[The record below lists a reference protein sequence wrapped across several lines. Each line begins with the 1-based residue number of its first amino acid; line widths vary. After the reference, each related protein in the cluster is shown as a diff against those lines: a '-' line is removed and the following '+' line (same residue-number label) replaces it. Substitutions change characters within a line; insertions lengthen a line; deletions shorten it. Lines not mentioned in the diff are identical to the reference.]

1 MPVRVLKSVVLPA
14 PLGPISEAII
24 PSSSLRLTR
33 ASACRPPN
41 LLDMSRSSN
50 SDMLQLPVLPRR
62 ENPLRPKNHHENQN
76 QTKHHALIFRRFEL
90 RRELAQGITAK
101 KRYRQ
106 HRARLPQ
113 RIEQI
118 GRASCRERVKK

>member
-62 ENPLRPKNHHENQN
+62 EDPLRPKNHHENQN
-76 QTKHHALIFRRFEL
+76 QTKHHALIFRRFEPPGRPSRRL
-90 RRELAQGITAK
+90 RFHPRESLST
-101 KRYRQ
+101 
-106 HRARLPQ
+106 P
-113 RIEQI
+113 
-118 GRASCRERVKK
+118 GRCASFPVGALRE

>member
-1 MPVRVLKSVVLPA
+1 MPVRVVESVVFPA
-14 PLGPISEAII
+14 ALGLTRASII

-62 ENPLRPKNHHENQN
+62 EDPLRPKNHHENQN

-113 RIEQI
+113 RIEP
-118 GRASCRERVKK
+118 ER

>member
-1 MPVRVLKSVVLPA
+1 MPVRVLEGVVVRA
-14 PLGPISEAII
+14 PLGPISDAII

-33 ASACRPPN
+33 ASVCRPPN

-62 ENPLRPKNHHENQN
+62 EDLLRPKNHHENQN
-76 QTKHHALIFRRFEL
+76 QTKYHALIFRWFEL

-113 RIEQI
+113 RIEP
-118 GRASCRERVKK
+118 ER

>member
-41 LLDMSRSSN
+41 LLDISQSSN
-50 SDMLQLPVLPRR
+50 SNMLQLPILPRR
-62 ENPLRPKNHHENQN
+62 EAPLRPKNHHENQN
-76 QTKHHALIFRRFEL
+76 QTKHHALIFRQFEL
-90 RRELAQGITAK
+90 HQELAQGITAK

-113 RIEQI
+113 RIEP
-118 GRASCRERVKK
+118 ER

>member
-1 MPVRVLKSVVLPA
+1 MPVIVLKSVVLPA

-62 ENPLRPKNHHENQN
+62 EDPLRPTNHHDNQN
-76 QTKHHALIFRRFEL
+76 QTKHHAFIFRRFDV
-90 RRELAQGITAK
+90 RRAQAERIKAK
-101 KRYRQ
+101 K
-106 HRARLPQ
+106 
-113 RIEQI
+113 
-118 GRASCRERVKK
+118 